1 MMKLLGLIIVFTVQ
15 HTLINIVLKLQM
27 IVRFLIKFKNANI
40 KGSVN
45 ISISLLTIVTFIIM
59 VGMSAVV
66 VVVWINKSNIFNNK
80 NEDSKIVLVFVY
92 PETINTRASFHFAWR
107 SISLVK

>member
-27 IVRFLIKFKNANI
+27 IVRFLIKFKDANI
-40 KGSVN
+40 KGIVN

-66 VVVWINKSNIFNNK
+66 VVVWINKSNLFNNK
-80 NEDSKIVLVFVY
+80 K
-92 PETINTRASFHFAWR
+92 TRTAILPSFLF
-107 SISLVK
+107 IPKP